1 MFKTFILSLF
11 LISNFTYARGK
22 TERAGDIL
30 TLLIPSVAY
39 GTTLVNGDKEGQ
51 MEFYKSYGSTVVL
64 TSILKETV
72 RERRPNNSSST
83 ASFPSGHAS
92 SAFSGATFIH
102 KKYGIEY
109 AIPAYLGAIYTGYSR
124 VYAEKH
130 YTHDVIAGALLG
142 MGLSWY
148 FTSDKGSVTVSPLIN
163 AQTDVGV
170 RVSYNW

>member
-1 MFKTFILSLF
+1 MFKTITLILF
-11 LISNFTYARGK
+11 LLTPSLYAKGK
-22 TERAGDIL
+22 TELAGDVL

-39 GTTLVNGDKEGQ
+39 GTTLVTGDKEGQ
-51 MEFYKSYGSTVVL
+51 MEFYKSYGSTVAL
-64 TSILKETV
+64 TTILKKTV

-83 ASFPSGHAS
+83 ESFPSGHAS
-92 SAFSGATFIH
+92 SAFAGATFIH

-124 VYAEKH
+124 VHAQKH

-148 FTSDKGSVTVSPLIN
+148 FTSSKDSVAVTPLIN
-163 AQTDVGV
+163 AQSDVGLMV
-170 RVSYNW
+170 NYNW

>member
-11 LISNFTYARGK
+11 LISNFTYARGT

-39 GTTLVNGDKEGQ
+39 GTTLVTGDKDGQ
-51 MEFYKSYGSTVVL
+51 MEFYKSYGSTVAL
-64 TSILKETV
+64 TSILKKTV

-83 ASFPSGHAS
+83 ASFPSGHTS

-124 VYAEKH
+124 VHAQKH

-148 FTSDKGSVTVSPLIN
+148 FTSDKGSVTVSPLID

>member
-1 MFKTFILSLF
+1 MFKNLILSLF
-11 LISNFTYARGK
+11 LMSNLTYAKGK

-30 TLLIPSVAY
+30 TLLIPSIAY
-39 GTTLVNGDKEGQ
+39 GATLVTGDKEGQ
-51 MEFYKSYGSTVVL
+51 MEFYKSYGSTVAL
-64 TSILKETV
+64 TTILKKTV
-72 RERRPNNSSST
+72 RERRPNNSTST
-83 ASFPSGHAS
+83 ESFPSGHTS

-124 VYAEKH
+124 VHAQKH
-130 YTHDVIAGALLG
+130 YTHDVVAGALLG

-148 FTSDKGSVTVSPLIN
+148 FTSSKGNVTVSPLVN

-170 RVSYNW
+170 KVSYNW